1 MEFGKKLEEFTNEE
15 LSDIITAFFNCSSCY
30 SCDSCPCDGVLCG
43 FSEEIVTVRQN
54 FALEVAKRLKG

>member
-15 LSDIITAFFNCSSCY
+15 LSDIITAFYNCKY
-30 SCDSCPCDGVLCG
+30 CDTCLCDGVICG
-43 FSEEIVTVRQN
+43 FSDVVTVRKN

>member
-15 LSDIITAFFNCSSCY
+15 LSNIITAFYNCKC
-30 SCDSCPCDGVLCG
+30 CDTCPCVDVVCG
-43 FSEEIVTVRQN
+43 FSNNVSARAN

>member
-15 LSDIITAFFNCSSCY
+15 LSDIITAFYRCKF
-30 SCDSCPCDGVLCG
+30 CDTCPCDGVICG
-43 FSEEIVTVRQN
+43 FSNNSVSARAN

>member
-15 LSDIITAFFNCSSCY
+15 LSDIITAFYNCKY
-30 SCDSCPCDGVLCG
+30 SDACPCDGVICG
-43 FSEEIVTVRQN
+43 FSNSVSARAN

>member
-15 LSDIITAFFNCSSCY
+15 LSNIITAFYNCNACY
-30 SCDSCPCDGVLCG
+30 SCPCDGVLCG
-43 FSEEIVTVRQN
+43 FSDVVTVRKN